1 MPSKRVGI
9 ELAGPKEIAVLL
21 GFKDADATQVHQ
33 LALRADFPLPVLVLA
48 GSGRVWAV
56 EDVVE
61 WAAALEG
68 RRARTTDVRA
78 YRKFVAERESAAGGV
93 AK

>member
-9 ELAGPKEIAVLL
+9 ELAGPKEVAVLL
-21 GFKDADATQVHQ
+21 GFKDADATQVHS
-33 LALRADFPLPVLVLA
+33 LALRADFPKPVLVLA
-48 GSGRVWAV
+48 GSGRVWAI

-61 WAAALEG
+61 WASALEG
-68 RRARTTDVRA
+68 RRARKTDIRA
-78 YRKFVAERESAAGGV
+78 YRRFVADREEAAGGV